1 MEELIKQYRN
11 HIVLYEPEIPQ
22 NTGNIMRTCAGTD
35 TLLHLI
41 KPLGFKLDEKSL
53 IRAAVNYIP
62 NVHFMVYENWED
74 FLSKNEG
81 KMYFFTRYG
90 MKTPHELVLNED
102 NVRYYFVIG
111 KESTGVPKE
120 ILREH
125 LEDCIRLPI
134 NDKIR
139 SLNISNVAAIAIF
152 EALRQQ
158 DYNDLSKFE
167 PETFKGKD
175 WLLKD

>member
-1 MEELIKQYRN
+1 MAKN
-11 HIVLYEPEIPQ
+11 NIVLYEPEIPQ

-53 IRAAVNYIP
+53 VRAAVNYVP
-62 NVHFMVYENWED
+62 QVDFMVYDNWTD
-74 FLSKNEG
+74 FLSKNSG
-81 KMYFFTRYG
+81 KIYFFTRYG
-90 MKTPHELVLNED
+90 LKTPHELDLSNPDET
-102 NVRYYFVIG
+102 YYFVIG

-120 ILREH
+120 ILQEH
-125 LEDCIRLPI
+125 MNDCIRLPI

-139 SLNISNVAAIAIF
+139 SLNVSNVAAIAIF

-158 DYNDLSKFE
+158 DYNSLSRYE
-167 PETFKGKD
+167 PETLKGKD
-175 WLLKD
+175 WLLK

>member
-1 MEELIKQYRN
+1 MEEIIKNYRN

-22 NTGNIMRTCAGTD
+22 NTGNIMRTCAGTN

-41 KPLGFKLDEKSL
+41 KPLGFKIDDKHMV
-53 IRAAVNYIP
+53 RAAVNYLP

-74 FLSKNEG
+74 FLSKNSG
-81 KMYFFTRYG
+81 KMYYFTRYG
-90 MKTPHELVLNED
+90 MKTPHELKLDDPNE
-102 NVRYYFVIG
+102 RYYFIIG
-111 KESTGVPKE
+111 KESTGIPKE

-125 LEDCIRLPI
+125 LDDCIRLPI

-139 SLNISNVAAIAIF
+139 SLNISNVAAVAIF

-158 DYNDLSKFE
+158 DYNDLSRFE
-167 PETFKGKD
+167 PDTLKGKD
-175 WLLKD
+175 WLLK

>member
-1 MEELIKQYRN
+1 MEEIIKNYRN

-41 KPLGFKLDEKSL
+41 KPLGFKIDDKHM
-53 IRAAVNYIP
+53 IRAAVNYLP

-74 FLSKNEG
+74 FLSKNTG
-81 KMYFFTRYG
+81 QMYYFTRYG
-90 MKTPHELVLNED
+90 MKTPHELKLNDPNE
-102 NVRYYFVIG
+102 RYYFIIG
-111 KESTGVPKE
+111 KESTGIPKE

-125 LEDCIRLPI
+125 LDDCIRLPI

-139 SLNISNVAAIAIF
+139 SLNVSNVAAVAIF

-158 DYNDLSKFE
+158 DYNNLSRFE
-167 PETFKGKD
+167 PETLKGKD
-175 WLLKD
+175 WLLK

>member
-1 MEELIKQYRN
+1 MAIDVKQFRN
-11 HIVLYEPEIPQ
+11 HIVLFEPEIPQ

-41 KPLGFKLDEKSL
+41 KPLGFKLDEKNL
-53 IRAAVNYIP
+53 VRAAVNYIP
-62 NVHFMVYENWED
+62 NVDFMVYENWDD

-90 MKTPHELVLNED
+90 MKTPHELVLNEE
-102 NVRYYFVIG
+102 NVNYYFIIG
-111 KESTGVPKE
+111 KESTGIPKE

-125 LEDCIRLPI
+125 LDNCIRLPI

-139 SLNISNVAAIAIF
+139 SLNISNVAAIAVF

-158 DYNDLSKFE
+158 DYNNLSRFE

-175 WLLKD
+175 WLLK

>member
-1 MEELIKQYRN
+1 MEENIKKYRN

-41 KPLGFKLDEKSL
+41 EPLGFQIDDKHL

-62 NVHFMVYENWED
+62 NVHFMVYKNWDE
-74 FLSKNEG
+74 FLSKNDG

-90 MKTPHELVLNED
+90 LKTPHELKLD
-102 NVRYYFVIG
+102 NPKEIYYFVIG
-111 KESTGVPKE
+111 KESTGIPKE

-125 LEDCIRLPI
+125 LDSCIRLPI

-139 SLNISNVAAIAIF
+139 SLNISNVAAVAVF

-167 PETFKGKD
+167 PETLKGKD
-175 WLLKD
+175 WLLK